1 MKTKILSILLGGF
14 VLAAPIQAAPA
25 AERIGNERLS
35 YTWKLKGGISWLA
48 ALAFPSSGRG
58 TLETHEAGT
67 VNSRLM
73 ISADPKSYYLYES
86 SMLPAGTKTL
96 TSRSAYSYK
105 SAQRDERVTFDLDKG
120 LSRVQKTT
128 SEGQE
133 TKVRKLESQ
142 TPQDVLTA
150 IYYLRQHANE
160 ITTPIKAEV
169 FSGAKG
175 YDMVYQ
181 PLPVTTIN
189 GMRVRPFT
197 MKAVGADAK
206 KFPGEV
212 RVWLSDDERRVP
224 VRIDIEQKYGATLK
238 LELDR

>member
-1 MKTKILSILLGGF
+1 MKIRLLSLLLGGL
-14 VLAAPIQAAPA
+14 VLAAPMQAQS
-25 AERIGNERLS
+25 ERLS

-48 ALAFPSSGRG
+48 SLAFPSSGKG
-58 TLETHEAGT
+58 TLETSEGGT
-67 VNSRLM
+67 VSSRLT

-96 TSRSAYSYK
+96 TSRNAYSFK
-105 SAQRDERVTFDLDKG
+105 SSQRDERISFDSDKG
-120 LSRVQKTT
+120 LARVQKTT
-128 SEGQE
+128 NEGQE
-133 TKVRKLESQ
+133 TKVKKLESQ

-160 ITTPIKAEV
+160 ITAPKKAEV

-175 YDMVYQ
+175 YDMVFQ
-181 PLPVTTIN
+181 PLPITTMN

-197 MKAVGADAK
+197 MKAVGDDAK

-238 LELDR
+238 LDLER

>member
-1 MKTKILSILLGGF
+1 MKIKILSLLLGGI
-14 VLAAPIQAAPA
+14 VLAAPMQAAG
-25 AERIGNERLS
+25 IGNERLS
-35 YTWKLKGGISWLA
+35 YTWKLKGGLSWLA
-48 ALAFPSSGRG
+48 SLAFPSSGRG
-58 TLETHEAGT
+58 TLETNEGGT
-67 VNSRLM
+67 VSSRLM

-86 SMLPAGTKTL
+86 SMLPTGEKTL
-96 TSRSAYSYK
+96 TSRSAYSFK
-105 SAQRDERVTFDLDKG
+105 SSQRDERVSFDLDKG
-120 LSRVQKTT
+120 LTRTQKTT
-128 SEGQE
+128 NEGQE
-133 TKVRKLESQ
+133 TKVRKLESE

-160 ITTPIKAEV
+160 ITQPVKAEV

-181 PLPVTTIN
+181 PLPMTTVN
-189 GMRVRPFT
+189 GIRCRPFT
-197 MKAVGADAK
+197 LKAIGDDAK

-238 LELDR
+238 LDLER

>member
-1 MKTKILSILLGGF
+1 MKTKLLAILLGGF
-14 VLAAPIQAAPA
+14 VLAAPLSAAQ
-25 AERIGNERLS
+25 IGNERLS
-35 YTWKLKGGISWLA
+35 YRWKLQGGISWLA
-48 ALAFPSSGRG
+48 SLAFPSSGRG
-58 TLETHEAGT
+58 TLETHEADT

-105 SAQRDERVTFDLDKG
+105 SSVRDERVTFDLAKG

-128 SEGQE
+128 NEGQE
-133 TKVRKLESQ
+133 TKVRKLESE

-150 IYYLRQHANE
+150 IYYLRQHAAE
-160 ITTPIKAEV
+160 ITAPVKAEV
-169 FSGAKG
+169 FSGTKG
-175 YDMVYQ
+175 YDMVFQ
-181 PLPVTTIN
+181 PMPITTMN

-197 MKAVGADAK
+197 MKAVGDDAK

-238 LELDR
+238 LELEK

>member
-1 MKTKILSILLGGF
+1 MKTRFLSILLGGF
-14 VLAAPIQAAPA
+14 VLAAPLQAAQP
-25 AERIGNERLS
+25 GSERLS
-35 YTWKLKGGISWLA
+35 YKWKLQGGISWLA

-58 TLETHEAGT
+58 TLETHEADT
-67 VNSRLM
+67 VDSRLL

-96 TSRSAYSYK
+96 TSRSAYAFK
-105 SAQRDERVTFDLDKG
+105 SAVRDERVTFDLDKG
-120 LSRVQKTT
+120 LSRTQKTT

-133 TKVRKLESQ
+133 TRVRKLESQ

-160 ITTPIKAEV
+160 ITTPVKAEV

-181 PLPVTTIN
+181 PLPMTTMN
-189 GMRVRPFT
+189 GLRVRPFT
-197 MKAVGADAK
+197 MKAVGDDAK

-238 LELDR
+238 LDLEK